1 MNRLQKLFIAAG
13 IGALLALPLV
23 FSQSV
28 VNASIQM
35 LIAALFACA
44 FNLLAGQGGLL
55 SFGHAAYFGVGA
67 FATVHAMN
75 AFGGSGLLPTPLLPL
90 AGAALGLLTGLFVGW
105 FATKRT
111 GVYFAMVTLALA
123 EVLHS
128 LSPHLASFFGGEAGL
143 STMRMPAWG
152 ISFGTNNQVYYL
164 TLAWVLISVALL
176 YLFTLTPVGRLTLGL
191 RENAN
196 RLRFLGYD
204 VHRLSVLVF
213 AISTAFAGVA
223 GSLQA
228 INMEGA
234 NYVVFDA
241 VLLNSYIGGV
251 TIFLGPALGAAV
263 MTFFGYAVSD
273 ITRSWLLYQGIV
285 FVVVMLFMPTGIAG
299 LLKASIVNRS
309 IHGTQRILP
318 IAALFAV
325 ATGALSAATVFTV
338 ELLQRFFSTDY
349 RSMAALAGGNWP
361 AIPLFGHE
369 WAPTSVLTWIAPI
382 VLGIVGIVAARAANH
397 RWLEVKESPVARTGP
412 LSTSTGTALMSP
424 TASISTAPRS
434 FRQEGV
440 QHD

>member
-1 MNRLQKLFIAAG
+1 MNPLQKLLVAAG
-13 IGALLALPLV
+13 VGALLIVPLI
-23 FSQSV
+23 FSQSL

-75 AFGGSGLLPTPLLPL
+75 AFGGAGLLPTPLLPL
-90 AGAALGLLTGLFVGW
+90 AGAALGLLTGVFVGW

-152 ISFGTNNQVYYL
+152 ISFGTSNQVYYL
-164 TLAWVLISVALL
+164 TLAWVLLSVGLL

-213 AISTAFAGVA
+213 AVSTMFAGIA

-234 NYVVFDA
+234 NYVVFDAGISAA

-299 LLKASIVNRS
+299 LLRTSLMNRALYGTHRVLPVAGLFGVASV
-309 IHGTQRILP
+309 
-318 IAALFAV
+318 AL
-325 ATGALSAATVFTV
+325 GAATVFVV

-349 RSMAALAGGNWP
+349 RAMAALAGGQWP

-369 WAPTSVLTWIAPI
+369 WAPVSISTWIGPI
-382 VLGIVGIVAARAANH
+382 VLGVLGIFAARVAQQ
-397 RWLEVKESPVARTGP
+397 RWLAVKDA
-412 LSTSTGTALMSP
+412 P
-424 TASISTAPRS
+424 TPTLGASSASSASAPSVSSATRS
-434 FRQEGV
+434 FPQEGV